1 MGTQVIVTEQQ
12 PGAELTGKQF
22 HIFGSGISFSMSP
35 TIHNA
40 AFKHHQLPHFYDIR
54 ESPGIDGVAHL
65 IQDGR
70 FGGASVTMPHK
81 LQVHKY
87 CDEITETAESIG
99 AINTLVVKSKDGKR
113 FIMGDNTD
121 WSGLYNIMRNHID
134 KTGRKPETGLVIGAG
149 GASRAALY
157 SLYRAQVKDIYLV
170 NRTQSKA
177 EGVQEAF
184 KSLFTIKVIQSLE
197 DLPMKPDIIVGT
209 IPADTTT
216 EARFANIFGAQ
227 GLCIEMAYKPR
238 ITPLLKMAQRHPGWE
253 TVTGVEVLLS
263 QAFDQYLSWTNK
275 EAPKEIMLDAVMA
288 HERRPAA
295 L

>member
-1 MGTQVIVTEQQ
+1 MGTRVIVTEQQ
-12 PGAELTGKQF
+12 PSAGLLGKRF

-40 AFKHHQLPHFYDIR
+40 GFKHHDLPHFYDIR
-54 ESPGIDGVAHL
+54 ESPGIEGVAHL
-65 IQDGR
+65 IQHDT

-87 CDEITETAESIG
+87 CDEITDTAKSIG
-99 AINTLVVKSKDGKR
+99 AINTLIVKSKDGKR
-113 FIMGDNTD
+113 VIMGDNTD
-121 WSGLYNIMRNHID
+121 WSGLYSIMSSHVE

-157 SLYRAQVKDIYLV
+157 SMYRAQVKTIYLV

-177 EGVQEAF
+177 DSVQEAF
-184 KSLFTIKVIQSLE
+184 KSLFTIKVIPSLE
-197 DLPMKPDIIVGT
+197 DLPTKPDIIVGT

-216 EARFANIFGAQ
+216 EAQFANLFGSR
-227 GLCIEMAYKPR
+227 GLCIEMSYKPR
-238 ITPLLKMAQRHPGWE
+238 ITPLLKVAQRHPGWE
-253 TVTGVEVLLS
+253 IVTGVEVLLS
-263 QAFDQYLSWTNK
+263 QAFDQYSRWTDR